1 MNRRAT
7 DWRRDRRWNWR
18 ASCNFSDS
26 WHWSTGSGSLQDSFN
41 SIYPREKSMMQWCL
55 GSSSFFLIIPVTNS
69 IVTAFAFA
77 SRHPGLEIKLHYY
90 TVKCT
95 KAQLCVED
103 VHMWQCT
110 PDMRTYMI
118 GHGSARSCLW
128 KLATW
133 RFVCRGLTAKTFHCF
148 ILLPPLRG
156 GLGLQCDEVLDVLG

>member
-1 MNRRAT
+1 MGSGGGRWQSWRIVNNRR
-7 DWRRDRRWNWR
+7 RR
-18 ASCNFSDS
+18 ASCNFTHAWCW
-26 WHWSTGSGSLQDSFN
+26 WHWFLAGFN
-41 SIYPREKSMMQWCL
+41 SIFPLRKTVQWCL
-55 GSSSFFLIIPVTNS
+55 GSSSFFLIIPVTNY

-95 KAQLCVED
+95 KAQLLVED

-110 PDMRTYMI
+110 PDMRTYVI

-156 GLGLQCDEVLDVLG
+156 GLGYSVMRFWMS